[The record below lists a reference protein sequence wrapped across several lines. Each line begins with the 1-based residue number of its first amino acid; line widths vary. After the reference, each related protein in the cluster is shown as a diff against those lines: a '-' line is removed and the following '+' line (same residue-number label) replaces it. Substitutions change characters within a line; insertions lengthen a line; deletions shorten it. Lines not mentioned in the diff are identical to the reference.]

1 MTDQEKFIQQ
11 IKSYRDY
18 WLALENKTTKEI
30 LDGAIFSL
38 LVMIDGDSSANDFHP
53 LKIIDT
59 ETGKRLDCGYLH
71 DLFCQALRTDRQ
83 TNTAE
88 S

>member
-18 WLALENKTTKEI
+18 WLALEDKTAEEI

-38 LVMIDGDSSANDFHP
+38 LVMIDGYSSVNDFHP

-71 DLFCQALRTDRQ
+71 DLFCETLKADRQ
-83 TNTAE
+83 TKAAE